1 MTYLHILSLRTGDQ
15 RRVDRPEMLAP
26 AFAIIRAWLRDAIHS
41 GARTPLPVVP
51 LAKTG
56 YTASASPHDSG
67 GLLVTLYAP
76 TGDALLTL
84 AIAHRSRHSA
94 GLWAMIK
101 AQHAEQI
108 HRTMT
113 QPPRP
118 PWCALVE
125 WPALPD
131 YPDFRAWLPNLADAI
146 AWSWCARRSTE
157 DFIGLSEKIS

>member
-1 MTYLHILSLRTGDQ
+1 MTYLHMLSLRTGDQ

-41 GARTPLPVVP
+41 GARTPLVAVP
-51 LAKTG
+51 LAKAG
-56 YTASASPHDSG
+56 YTASASLHDSG

-108 HRTMT
+108 HRTISK
-113 QPPRP
+113 PPRP
-118 PWCALVE
+118 PWCALIE
-125 WPALPD
+125 WPALRRHPD
-131 YPDFRAWLPNLADAI
+131 LWALLPDLADAI
-146 AWSWCARRSTE
+146 AWARCVMHITE
-157 DFIGLSEKIS
+157 DIFGLSEKIS